1 MKKFLS
7 FLLAFL
13 FSITTFSGPISVFAD
28 SKDVSISSP
37 NSVVL
42 DYETGTVLYEKNG
55 NKKIYPA
62 STTKIWT
69 AYLVIK
75 NVKDLDHS
83 IEIDKDLSVDGSSMY
98 LQKGEIFTV
107 RELLQGL
114 LVHSSNDTAEVLAEY
129 VSGSKEAFADLM
141 NKEARAIGAKNT
153 HFNNPHGLPDKEHY
167 TTAYDMALMARQ
179 AMSNDLIREIV
190 STKSLTFEKCDTPT
204 SKRFITRTFF
214 NTNKFLTSTEKIQ
227 YKGKSVD
234 IKYDIVDG
242 IKTGYTDDAGR
253 CLLSSAVKND
263 MRVIS
268 AVYKDA
274 GTDVYAD
281 SRTLIDYAFNNYYN
295 QTIINKADYTK
306 SKRVLFTE
314 EKELL
319 YEPEFNYKIVLE
331 KGSKASENYNAKVNL
346 DYDLPIKKGD
356 KVGTLDVYNGKTL
369 EKTINLV
376 AKNNLNSLFGFITE
390 NTTVKYSI
398 KLALALISLFIIFI
412 ISKIIKKRKARRR
425 RKSVNFKRK

>member
-141 NKEARAIGAKNT
+141 NKEAKAIGAKNT

-167 TTAYDMALMARQ
+167 TTAYDMALIARQ

-214 NTNKFLTSTEKIQ
+214 NTNKFLTSTEKIE
-227 YKGKSVD
+227 YKGKSLD
-234 IKYDIVDG
+234 IKYEIVDG

-268 AVYKDA
+268 AVFKDA
-274 GTDVYAD
+274 GTDVYTD

>member
-7 FLLAFL
+7 FLLVFIL
-13 FSITTFSGPISVFAD
+13 SITTFSGPISAFAD
-28 SKDVSISSP
+28 NKDLSISSP

-42 DYETGTVLYEKNG
+42 DYETGKVLYEKNG

-75 NVKDLDHS
+75 NVKNLDDPV
-83 IEIDKDLSVDGSSMY
+83 EIHKDPSVDGSSMY
-98 LQKGEIFTV
+98 LEKGEIFTV

-114 LVHSSNDTAEVLAEY
+114 LIHSSNDAAEVLAEY
-129 VSGSKEAFADLM
+129 VSKSTKAFADLM
-141 NKEARAIGAKNT
+141 NKEAKAIGAKNT

-167 TTAYDMALMARQ
+167 TTAYDMALMARE
-179 AMSNDLIREIV
+179 AMSNELIREIV
-190 STKSLTFEKCDTPT
+190 STKSITFEMNDTPT
-204 SKRFITRTFF
+204 SKRFIKRTFF

-253 CLLSSAVKND
+253 CLLSSAVKNG

-268 AVYKDA
+268 AVFKDF
-274 GTDVYAD
+274 GTDVYVD
-281 SRTLIDYAFNNYYN
+281 SRTLIDYAFDNYYN
-295 QTIINKADYTK
+295 QTIINKSDYTR
-306 SKRVLFTE
+306 SKRVLFTK

-331 KGSKASENYNAKVNL
+331 KGSKASENYTAKVNL
-346 DYDLPIKKGD
+346 DYNLPVKKGD
-356 KVGTLDVYNGKTL
+356 KVGTLDVYNEKTL

-376 AKNNLNSLFGFITE
+376 AKNNLNSVFGFITE
-390 NTTVKYSI
+390 NTIVKYSL
-398 KLALALISLFIIFI
+398 KVALALITLFIIFI
-412 ISKIIKKRKARRR
+412 ISRIIKKRQIRKRKSNTFR
-425 RKSVNFKRK
+425 RK

>member
-83 IEIDKDLSVDGSSMY
+83 IEIDKDLCVDGSSMY

-141 NKEARAIGAKNT
+141 NKEAKAIGAKNT

-167 TTAYDMALMARQ
+167 TTAYDMALIARQ

-214 NTNKFLTSTEKIQ
+214 NTNKFLTSTEKIE

-268 AVYKDA
+268 AVFKDA

>member
-141 NKEARAIGAKNT
+141 NKEAKAIGAKNT

-167 TTAYDMALMARQ
+167 TTAYDMALIARQ

-214 NTNKFLTSTEKIQ
+214 NTNKFLTSTEKIE
-227 YKGKSVD
+227 YKGKSLD
-234 IKYDIVDG
+234 IKYEIVDG

-268 AVYKDA
+268 AVFKDA

-306 SKRVLFTE
+306 SKRVLFTK

-331 KGSKASENYNAKVNL
+331 KGSKASENYNAKVILN
-346 DYDLPIKKGD
+346 YDLPIKKGD

-425 RKSVNFKRK
+425 KSVNFKRK

>member
-141 NKEARAIGAKNT
+141 NKEAKAIGAKNT

-214 NTNKFLTSTEKIQ
+214 NTNKFLTSTEKIE

-234 IKYDIVDG
+234 IKYDIIDG

>member
-13 FSITTFSGPISVFAD
+13 LSITTFSGPISVFAD

-114 LVHSSNDTAEVLAEY
+114 LVHSSNDAAEVLAEY
-129 VSGSKEAFADLM
+129 VSGSKESFADLM
-141 NKEARAIGAKNT
+141 NKEAMAIGAKNT

-167 TTAYDMALMARQ
+167 TTAYDMALMARE

-190 STKSLTFEKCDTPT
+190 RTKSLTFEKCDTPT
-204 SKRFITRTFF
+204 SRRFITRTFF
-214 NTNKFLTSTEKIQ
+214 NTNKFLTSTEKIK
-227 YKGKSVD
+227 YNGKSVD

-268 AVYKDA
+268 AVFKDA

-281 SRTLIDYAFNNYYN
+281 SRTLIDYAFNNYYT

-331 KGSKASENYNAKVNL
+331 KGSKASENYSAKVNL

-376 AKNNLNSLFGFITE
+376 AKNDLNSLFGFITE

-398 KLALALISLFIIFI
+398 KLAFALISLFIIFI
-412 ISKIIKKRKARRR
+412 ISRIIKKRRAIRR
-425 RKSVNFKRK
+425 RKSIKFKRK

>member
-7 FLLAFL
+7 FFLAFL

>member
-268 AVYKDA
+268 AVFKDA

-306 SKRVLFTE
+306 SKRVLFTK

>member
-214 NTNKFLTSTEKIQ
+214 NTNKFLTSTEKIE
-227 YKGKSVD
+227 YKGKSLD
-234 IKYDIVDG
+234 IKYEIVDG

-268 AVYKDA
+268 AVFKDA

-412 ISKIIKKRKARRR
+412 ISKIINKRKARRR

>member
-7 FLLAFL
+7 FFLAFL

-268 AVYKDA
+268 AVFKDA

>member
-7 FLLAFL
+7 FLLVFL
-13 FSITTFSGPISVFAD
+13 LSITTFSGPISVFAD

-37 NSVVL
+37 YSVVL
-42 DYETGTVLYEKNG
+42 DYETGKVLYEKNG

-75 NVKDLDHS
+75 NVKNLDDS
-83 IEIDKDLSVDGSSMY
+83 VEISKDPNVDGSSMY

-114 LVHSSNDTAEVLAEY
+114 LVHSSNDVAEVLAEY

-141 NKEARAIGAKNT
+141 NKEAKAIGAKNT

-167 TTAYDMALMARQ
+167 TTAYDMALIARE

-190 STKSLTFEKCDTPT
+190 STKSLTFEKHDTPT
-204 SKRFITRTFF
+204 SRHFITRTFF
-214 NTNKFLTSTEKIQ
+214 NTNKFLTSTEKIE
-227 YKGKSVD
+227 YKGKFVD

-268 AVYKDA
+268 AVFKDT
-274 GTDVYAD
+274 GTDVYVD
-281 SRTLIDYAFNNYYN
+281 SRTLIDYAFDNYYT

-306 SKRVLFTE
+306 SKRIIFTK

-331 KGSKASENYNAKVNL
+331 KGSKASENYNAEVNL

-356 KVGTLDVYNGKTL
+356 TVGTLDVYNGKTL

-376 AKNNLNSLFGFITE
+376 AKNDLNSVFGFITE
-390 NTTVKYSI
+390 NTTVKYPI
-398 KLALALISLFIIFI
+398 RLALASISLFIIFI
-412 ISKIIKKRKARRR
+412 MSRIIKKRKAI
-425 RKSVNFKRK
+425 RKKSNNFKTK

>member
-141 NKEARAIGAKNT
+141 NKEAKAIGAKNT

-214 NTNKFLTSTEKIQ
+214 NTNKFLTSTEKIE

-234 IKYDIVDG
+234 IKYDIIDG

-274 GTDVYAD
+274 GTDVYTD

>member
-13 FSITTFSGPISVFAD
+13 LSITTFSGPISVFAD

-114 LVHSSNDTAEVLAEY
+114 LVHSSNDAAEVLAEY

-141 NKEARAIGAKNT
+141 NKEAMAIGAKNT

-167 TTAYDMALMARQ
+167 TTAYDMALMARE

-190 STKSLTFEKCDTPT
+190 RTKSLTFEKCDTPT
-204 SKRFITRTFF
+204 SRRFITRTFF
-214 NTNKFLTSTEKIQ
+214 NTNKFLTSTEKIK
-227 YKGKSVD
+227 YNGKSVD

-268 AVYKDA
+268 AVFKDA

-281 SRTLIDYAFNNYYN
+281 SRTLIDYAFNNYYT

-331 KGSKASENYNAKVNL
+331 KGSKASENYSAKVNL

-376 AKNNLNSLFGFITE
+376 AKNDLNSLFGFITE

-412 ISKIIKKRKARRR
+412 ISRIIKKRRAIRR
-425 RKSVNFKRK
+425 RKSIKFKRK